1 MGGNKPK
8 SRKNRNSVLR
18 RRLLVAGLAVFLLF
32 DVALVSYALTAQN
45 PSAKAGSVVEPSVVE
60 PVETPPVETPQ
71 TEPPATEPSETPALT
86 SLPPTR
92 ILTALDA
99 STLWRATTGDCPAAT
114 ATPELSTDAGDTW
127 TPSDASADTDSSSIL
142 SIYVDSESEASMVTL
157 TAADCAPQ
165 RVTTFVAGDQW
176 QEYPDRVGA
185 DWFVDPADRATVNS
199 PAGSFAAPCSSVI
212 ALAPRTESI
221 AAVLCSDGTLFRT
234 SDGAATFG
242 PGVALPGAA
251 NLTVSDDGYI
261 IVATDQVDCAGAQL
275 LATSEE
281 PGGALTPTGCREEAG
296 TPEDLAVAA
305 AEGIVWLWAGD
316 AVSTSSD
323 GGTTWQ

>member
-1 MGGNKPK
+1 MKAVGGNKPK
-8 SRKNRNSVLR
+8 SRKNRNSVMR
-18 RRLLVAGLAVFLLF
+18 RRLLIAGLAVFLLF

-45 PSAKAGSVVEPSVVE
+45 PNAKAGSVAAPVVE
-60 PVETPPVETPQ
+60 PPVVE
-71 TEPPATEPSETPALT
+71 PAKTPALT
-86 SLPPTR
+86 SLPPAR

-99 STLWRATTGDCPAAT
+99 STLWRATTGDCPVAT
-114 ATPELSTDAGDTW
+114 ATPELSTDAGETW
-127 TPSDASADTDSSSIL
+127 TALDASADTDSSSIL

-157 TAADCAPQ
+157 TAEDCAPQ

-212 ALAPRTESI
+212 ALAPRADST
-221 AAVLCSDGTLFRT
+221 AALLCSDGTLFRT
-234 SDGAATFG
+234 SDGATTFG

-251 NLTVSDDGYI
+251 NLTVGDDGYI
-261 IVATDQVDCAGAQL
+261 VVATEQADCAGAQL
-275 LATSEE
+275 LATPEE
-281 PGGALTPTGCREEAG
+281 LDGALNSVGCREEAV
-296 TPEDLAVAA
+296 TPGDLAVASA
-305 AEGIVWLWAGD
+305 DGITWLWAGD
-316 AVSTSSD
+316 VVSSSSD

>member
-1 MGGNKPK
+1 MKAAGGNKSK

-18 RRLLVAGLAVFLLF
+18 RRLLIAGLAMFLLF
-32 DVALVSYALTAQN
+32 DVALVFYALTTHD
-45 PSAKAGSVVEPSVVE
+45 PSAKAGTVVEPAETTPTPAEPAPTEQPGVE
-60 PVETPPVETPQ
+60 PVETT
-71 TEPPATEPSETPALT
+71 ALT

-99 STLWRATTGDCPAAT
+99 STLWRATSGDCPVVAAI
-114 ATPELSTDAGDTW
+114 PELSTDAGDTW
-127 TPSDASADTDSSSIL
+127 AERDASADTDSSSVL
-142 SIYVDSESEASMVTL
+142 SIYVNSESEASMVTL
-157 TAADCAPQ
+157 TAEDCAPQ

-185 DWFVDPADRATVNS
+185 DWFVDPADRATVHS

-212 ALAPRTESI
+212 ALAPRTDST
-221 AAVLCSDGTLFRT
+221 AALLCSDGTLFRT
-234 SDGAATFG
+234 SDGAETFG

-261 IVATDQVDCAGAQL
+261 IVATDQADCTGAQL

-281 PGGALTPTGCREEAG
+281 PDGELTPGGCREEAV
-296 TPEDLAVAA
+296 TPGEVAVSSAD
-305 AEGIVWLWAGD
+305 GLVWLWAGD
-316 AVSTSSD
+316 VVSSSSD